1 MVRPLKTKDRTSRPH
16 WSSAPCA
23 TLARLPGWRASTGPP
38 PHRARGGAVG
48 VEVLHS
54 TVLEVIG
61 SEITAGAL
69 PEGSV
74 LTLEQIQQRF
84 AVSRTVARETMRML
98 EHLGLVTS
106 RRRVGLVVRPA
117 ADWMVFDPR
126 VIRWRLAGPGRLAQ
140 LRSLTELRAAVEP
153 VAAAAAARH
162 ADPGEVD
169 RLLVLVARMRELGEA
184 GRLDEFAV
192 CDIEFHAL
200 LLRAGRNEMFAAL
213 TDVVA
218 EVLAGRTRHGL
229 MPDRPRPEA
238 LDAHDAVADAI
249 RARDPEAAERAMTVI
264 TTEIRAALSDLH

>member
-1 MVRPLKTKDRTSRPH
+1 M
-16 WSSAPCA
+16 
-23 TLARLPGWRASTGPP
+23 
-38 PHRARGGAVG
+38 G

-162 ADPGEVD
+162 ADPAEVD
-169 RLLVLVARMRELGEA
+169 RLLALVARMRELGEA
-184 GRLDEFAV
+184 GRLDEFMV
-192 CDIEFHAL
+192 CDVEFHAL

-238 LDAHDAVADAI
+238 LDAHEAVADAV
-249 RARDPEAAERAMTVI
+249 RARDPQAAERAMTVI

>member
-1 MVRPLKTKDRTSRPH
+1 M
-16 WSSAPCA
+16 
-23 TLARLPGWRASTGPP
+23 
-38 PHRARGGAVG
+38 G

-69 PEGSV
+69 PAGSV

-117 ADWMVFDPR
+117 TDWMVFDPR

-162 ADPGEVD
+162 ADPAEVD
-169 RLLVLVARMRELGEA
+169 RLLALATRMRELGEA
-184 GRLDEFAV
+184 GRLDEFVV

-238 LDAHDAVADAI
+238 LDAHDAVADAV
-249 RARDPEAAERAMTVI
+249 RSRDPQAAERAMTVI
-264 TTEIRAALSDLH
+264 TAEIRAALNDLH

>member
-1 MVRPLKTKDRTSRPH
+1 
-16 WSSAPCA
+16 
-23 TLARLPGWRASTGPP
+23 
-38 PHRARGGAVG
+38 VG

-54 TVLEVIG
+54 TVLELIG
-61 SEITAGAL
+61 SEITAGTL
-69 PEGSV
+69 PEGAV

-84 AVSRTVARETMRML
+84 GVSRTVARETMRML
-98 EHLGLVTS
+98 EQLGLVTS

-117 ADWMVFDPR
+117 AQWMVFDPR
-126 VIRWRLAGPGRLAQ
+126 VIRWRLAGPGRIAQ

-162 ADPGEVD
+162 ADPAEVD
-169 RLLVLVARMRELGEA
+169 RLVALVARMRELGDA
-184 GRLDEFAV
+184 GRLDEFMV

-238 LDAHDAVADAI
+238 LDAHEAVAAAV

-264 TTEIRAALSDLH
+264 TAEIRTALGDLH

>member
-1 MVRPLKTKDRTSRPH
+1 M
-16 WSSAPCA
+16 
-23 TLARLPGWRASTGPP
+23 
-38 PHRARGGAVG
+38 
-48 VEVLHS
+48 HS

-184 GRLDEFAV
+184 GRLDEFVV

-213 TDVVA
+213 TGVVA